1 MAQHRR
7 RASIQAE
14 AVNKQIAEQALADAD
29 EIERASS
36 MGAQTPQRAS
46 AMSPERASGVFSN
59 GSSPLSSLRD
69 ETPTPGSGWGSSGG
83 GMGLGMQIRRETAG
97 KPTLIQ
103 QVQKA
108 NAAGVNAEG
117 AIKGILKKTGGGQM
131 AGTPMTKTGGP
142 GGNGQMGVTS
152 TKMRANGNQP
162 LSTPPNK
169 SKDGPKGGNTQ
180 KKLRFKDGLLPSSSP
195 LGAGGSVQKR
205 PIATYLENA
214 PDNEEQER
222 EHKRPAQRE
231 WGTAAAPG
239 PIRQPLNNLRGISP
253 FQQGPRKIYNDP
265 GIMMLA
271 GPGYGSDPN
280 HCDLSHLFDDEI
292 RYRNEPMFPHVFGF
306 DDLPQYSDFEV
317 GPGKPVSDSFI
328 VHQQHLKYLDERSK
342 TGVRLHE
349 DQIEEYRLQSMLVKL
364 MGDQKKDSEEM
375 KTRTRPAEKFHGRG
389 IIDVDIS
396 MLALMK
402 LKPARKKIDPPL
414 FAQGTWHKSRRME
427 DEDVFGCS
435 FCLFDCDYGVSDAR
449 VLLPVEASGVFC
461 SQCHYETITSID
473 GWKITF
479 DANKD
484 RREVLRENQDRF
496 TELSDKAA
504 TPPLKELADD
514 NGFKKQAIQQRALT
528 DNRSLKERRQAPVS
542 DLQVGNAQQYNEQV
556 MSAFKGAEGH
566 ISPMLPQNS
575 QISLSTLFNTFSVPD
590 REKLSVWLK
599 GMTPQQKQ
607 QFTARIES
615 LDTQKQWQLLAESC
629 SRLGANQPP
638 VMGASVV
645 TQKQT
650 QAMATVVGT
659 LGPAQQQFM
668 LQSLSKAAR
677 GHISPVMGGAT
688 PVTFPIT
695 NSWVTGSNSQR
706 RPSIGNGPPDLQPST
721 QTVSSDNGSTNAQQ
735 MATASSGQRSPY
747 SPLPPPS
754 PKTLVNFGGSLDGQ
768 QNLNPGPD
776 GDPLIQSSMLNGGK
790 PGNNCQNHHR
800 RISSGTIS
808 LPSPT
813 IMLSGNVT
821 PTFPNGWPTNGFGSS
836 PPTHPSMF
844 NGEMPGSNNQQRRLS
859 NGSMPPPSPT
869 MMVSGLGTSNGQH
882 GRLSNGP
889 GSSPPMPPLKQN
901 RATLGN
907 NLQRRPSDGSLPPQS
922 PSMMVNGSG
931 TQNAQR
937 DRATSGPGSSP
948 PIQPS
953 MPNGTQ
959 MPTQG
964 CFSSGPN
971 ARPQNML
978 NGTDSLPKGTVAN
991 TSNQR
996 RLSNSGNRPLPPQTP
1011 ANKQLVQVIT
1021 LTKSGG
1027 IIGPTT
1033 ISKSTANS
1041 NNSSS
1046 NPRPNGSGSPAPANL
1061 ATTQRRNSNGQQQIG
1076 SLTGHSRSSPVRN
1089 NAIAPN
1095 NTNTRPHLPGSSP
1108 PTPANDPI
1116 NGLRISTGQ
1125 QIAGGNANLPS
1136 PNFVS
1141 GLTNGAHKLPPQ
1153 PNARRLSSP
1162 SGVFPGMS
1170 PPDTQS
1176 NTLTPNIASSPLVAP
1191 FIPPSYFTSPSPV
1204 TGPSPQSASTI
1215 SNAGSS
1221 AIMPD
1226 AQSHSHPRPPALQ
1239 RAHTSPI
1246 PNSRSMGPP
1255 PRPGVQRSASQS
1267 DSRKITQVQQLL
1279 FCRGCPWRQI
1289 DIKKARIC
1297 EGCKAEKLAIIKH
1310 RHTKFFS
1317 LNERSGVDLG
1327 RGKGIG
1333 HGQLA
1338 NTHKRTCMVCPGL
1351 AAAKCQDCPLRVCTD
1366 CQVQLTMM
1374 CKLPSLSH
1382 TI

>member
-1 MAQHRR
+1 
-7 RASIQAE
+7 
-14 AVNKQIAEQALADAD
+14 
-29 EIERASS
+29 
-36 MGAQTPQRAS
+36 
-46 AMSPERASGVFSN
+46 
-59 GSSPLSSLRD
+59 
-69 ETPTPGSGWGSSGG
+69 
-83 GMGLGMQIRRETAG
+83 
-97 KPTLIQ
+97 
-103 QVQKA
+103 
-108 NAAGVNAEG
+108 
-117 AIKGILKKTGGGQM
+117 
-131 AGTPMTKTGGP
+131 
-142 GGNGQMGVTS
+142 MGVTW
-152 TKMRANGNQP
+152 NQP
-162 LSTPPNK
+162 LITPPNK
-169 SKDGPKGGNTQ
+169 SKDGPKGGNTK
-180 KKLRFKDGLLPSSSP
+180 KKLKVKDGLLPSSSP

-231 WGTAAAPG
+231 WGTAAALG

-265 GIMMLA
+265 DIMMLA
-271 GPGYGSDPN
+271 GPGYSSDPN
-280 HCDLSHLFDDEI
+280 HCDLSHLFDAEI
-292 RYRNEPMFPHVFGF
+292 RYRDEPMFPHVFGF
-306 DDLPQYSDFEV
+306 DNLPQYSDFEV
-317 GPGKPVSDSFI
+317 RPGKPVSDSFI
-328 VHQQHLKYLDERSK
+328 VHQQHLKHLDERSK
-342 TGVRLHE
+342 TGVQLPE

-396 MLALMK
+396 MLALTK

-461 SQCHYETITSID
+461 SQCHYDTITSID

-556 MSAFKGAEGH
+556 MSAFKGAEEH
-566 ISPMLPQNS
+566 IAPMLPQNS
-575 QISLSTLFNTFSVPD
+575 NVSLSTLFNTFSVPD
-590 REKLSVWLK
+590 REKLSAWLK

-607 QFTARIES
+607 QFTARIDS
-615 LDTQKQWQLLAESC
+615 LDTHKKWQLLAESC
-629 SRLGANQPP
+629 SRLGSNQPP
-638 VMGASVV
+638 KMGASVV

-650 QAMATVVGT
+650 QAMATIVET

-695 NSWVTGSNSQR
+695 NSWVTGNNSQR
-706 RPSIGNGPPDLQPST
+706 RLSIGDGPPDLQPST
-721 QTVSSDNGSTNAQQ
+721 QPIPSDSGSTNAQQ

-754 PKTLVNFGGSLDGQ
+754 PKTMVNFGGSLDGQ
-768 QNLNPGPD
+768 QNLNPGPG

-790 PGNNCQNHHR
+790 PGNNHQNHHR
-800 RISSGTIS
+800 RMSSGTIS

-836 PPTHPSMF
+836 PPMHPSMF
-844 NGEMPGSNNQQRRLS
+844 SGGMPGSNNQQRRLS
-859 NGSMPPPSPT
+859 NGSMPPPSAT
-869 MMVSGLGTSNGQH
+869 MMVNGLEISNGQH
-882 GRLSNGP
+882 GRLANGP
-889 GSSPPMPPLKQN
+889 GSSPPMPPLMQN
-901 RATLGN
+901 RAMLGN
-907 NLQRRPSDGSLPPQS
+907 NLQRRSSDGSLPPQS

-931 TQNAQR
+931 TPNAQR
-937 DRATSGPGSSP
+937 DRATIGPGSSP
-948 PIQPS
+948 PIQSS
-953 MPNGTQ
+953 MRNGTQ

-978 NGTDSLPKGTVAN
+978 NGTDSLQEGTVVN

-1011 ANKQLVQVIT
+1011 ADKQLVQVIT

-1033 ISKSTANS
+1033 ISKSTAAS
-1041 NNSSS
+1041 NNS
-1046 NPRPNGSGSPAPANL
+1046 NAKARPNGNGSPAPANL
-1061 ATTQRRNSNGQQQIG
+1061 TTAQRRNSNGQQQIG

-1108 PTPANDPI
+1108 PTPANDPL
-1116 NGLRISTGQ
+1116 NGLRISTSQ
-1125 QIAGGNANLPS
+1125 QIAGGNTNLPS
-1136 PNFVS
+1136 PNFVP

-1191 FIPPSYFTSPSPV
+1191 SIPPSYFTSPSPV

-1221 AIMPD
+1221 PIMPD

-1310 RHTKFFS
+1310 RHMKFFS
-1317 LNERSGVDLG
+1317 LNEHSGVDLG

-1351 AAAKCQDCPLRVCTD
+1351 ATAKCQDCPLRVCTD

>member
-1 MAQHRR
+1 
-7 RASIQAE
+7 
-14 AVNKQIAEQALADAD
+14 
-29 EIERASS
+29 
-36 MGAQTPQRAS
+36 
-46 AMSPERASGVFSN
+46 MSPERASGVFSN

-69 ETPTPGSGWGSSGG
+69 ETPTPGSGWSSSGG
-83 GMGLGMQIRRETAG
+83 EMELGMQIRREAAG

-117 AIKGILKKTGGGQM
+117 AMKGMLKKTGGGQL
-131 AGTPMTKTGGP
+131 AGTPEKKTGGP

-152 TKMRANGNQP
+152 TNMGAKGNQP
-162 LSTPPNK
+162 FSTPPNK
-169 SKDGPKGGNTQ
+169 SKDRPKSGNTQ
-180 KKLRFKDGLLPSSSP
+180 KKLKVKDGLLPSSSP
-195 LGAGGSVQKR
+195 LGAGESVQKR

-231 WGTAAAPG
+231 WGPAVAPG
-239 PIRQPLNNLRGISP
+239 PIRQPWNDLRGISP

-265 GIMMLA
+265 DIMMLA
-271 GPGYGSDPN
+271 GPGHSNDPK
-280 HCDLSHLFDDEI
+280 HCDLSHLFNAEI
-292 RYRNEPMFPHVFGF
+292 RYKNDPMFPHVFGF

-317 GPGKPVSDSFI
+317 LPGKPVSDSFI

-342 TGVRLHE
+342 TGVKLPE
-349 DQIEEYRLQSMLVKL
+349 DQMEEHRLQSMLVKL
-364 MGDQKKDSEEM
+364 MGDQKKDFEEV
-375 KTRTRPAEKFHGRG
+375 KTRTRPAERFHGRG

-402 LKPARKKIDPPL
+402 LKPARKKVDPPL
-414 FAQGTWHKSRRME
+414 FAQGTWHKSRRIE
-427 DEDVFGCS
+427 DEDVLGCS

-449 VLLPVEASGVFC
+449 VWLPVEASGVFC
-461 SQCHYETITSID
+461 SQCHYDTITSID

-484 RREVLRENQDRF
+484 RREFLRENQDRF

-514 NGFKKQAIQQRALT
+514 NEFKKQAIQQRALT
-528 DNRSLKERRQAPVS
+528 DNRSLKERRQAPVN

-566 ISPMLPQNS
+566 ISPMLPQDS
-575 QISLSTLFNTFSVPD
+575 HVSLSTLFNTFSVPD
-590 REKLSVWLK
+590 REKLSAWLK

-615 LDTQKQWQLLAESC
+615 LDTRKKWQLLVESC
-629 SRLGANQPP
+629 SRLGVNQPP
-638 VMGASVV
+638 VLGAGVV
-645 TQKQT
+645 TPKQT
-650 QAMATVVGT
+650 QAMATLVET

-668 LQSLSKAAR
+668 LQSLNKAAR

-706 RPSIGNGPPDLQPST
+706 HLSMGDGPPDLQPPT
-721 QTVSSDNGSTNAQQ
+721 QTVPNGNGSTNAQQ
-735 MATASSGQRSPY
+735 MATVSSGQSSPY

-768 QNLNPGPD
+768 QNLNPGPG

-790 PGNNCQNHHR
+790 PGNNYQNHHR

-813 IMLSGNVT
+813 IMPSGNVT
-821 PTFPNGWPTNGFGSS
+821 PTYPNGWPINGPGSS
-836 PPTHPSMF
+836 PPMHPSMF
-844 NGEMPGSNNQQRRLS
+844 NGGMPGSNNQQRRLS
-859 NGSMPPPSPT
+859 NGSMPPPSST
-869 MMVSGLGTSNGQH
+869 MMVSGLGTSNGQQ
-882 GRLSNGP
+882 GRLANGP
-889 GSSPPMPPLKQN
+889 GSSPPMPPPMSN
-901 RATLGN
+901 RAMLGN
-907 NLQRRPSDGSLPPQS
+907 NPQRRPFNGSLPPES

-931 TQNAQR
+931 TPNAQR
-937 DRATSGPGSSP
+937 DRATSGPGSSSP
-948 PIQPS
+948 MQP

-964 CFSSGPN
+964 RPSSGPN
-971 ARPQNML
+971 ARPPNML
-978 NGTDSLPKGTVAN
+978 NETDSLPEGTVAN
-991 TSNQR
+991 ASNQR

-1033 ISKSTANS
+1033 ISKSTATS
-1041 NNSSS
+1041 NNS
-1046 NPRPNGSGSPAPANL
+1046 NAKPRPNGNSSPTPANL
-1061 ATTQRRNSNGQQQIG
+1061 ATAQRRNSNGQQQIG
-1076 SLTGHSRSSPVRN
+1076 SLTGPSTSSPLRN
-1089 NAIAPN
+1089 KATAPN
-1095 NTNTRPHLPGSSP
+1095 NTNTRPHPRGSSP
-1108 PTPANDPI
+1108 PNPASAPI
-1116 NGLRISTGQ
+1116 HGLGIFTGQ
-1125 QIAGGNANLPS
+1125 QIAGGGNANLPS
-1136 PNFVS
+1136 PNFVTA
-1141 GLTNGAHKLPPQ
+1141 LTNGAHKLPPQ
-1153 PNARRLSSP
+1153 PNARRPSSP
-1162 SGVFPGMS
+1162 SGIFPGMS
-1170 PPDTQS
+1170 PPDTLS
-1176 NTLTPNIASSPLVAP
+1176 NTLTPNIASSPLV
-1191 FIPPSYFTSPSPV
+1191 PPSKPSSYFTSPSPV

-1221 AIMPD
+1221 PIMPD
-1226 AQSHSHPRPPALQ
+1226 AQSQFHSHPRPQALH
-1239 RAHTSPI
+1239 RAHTSPL
-1246 PNSRSMGPP
+1246 PNPRNMGPP

-1267 DSRKITQVQQLL
+1267 DSRNITQVQQLL

-1317 LNERSGVDLG
+1317 LNESSGVDLG

-1351 AAAKCQDCPLRVCTD
+1351 AAGKCQDCPLRVCTD

-1374 CKLPSLSH
+1374 CKLPSLSLRYRR
-1382 TI
+1382 TC